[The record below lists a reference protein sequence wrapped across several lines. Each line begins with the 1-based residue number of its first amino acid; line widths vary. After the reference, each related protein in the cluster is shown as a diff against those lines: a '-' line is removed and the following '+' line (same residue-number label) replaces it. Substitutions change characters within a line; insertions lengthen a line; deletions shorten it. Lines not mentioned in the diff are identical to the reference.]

1 MTTILLHIHDDLGA
15 ESRLQA
21 ACDLA
26 RAAQAHVQCV
36 QVTPMLEMLA
46 AGVGDGLGYAPAVAA
61 ELHAIDATF
70 RTRIEARFAQED
82 VAWDWHQMDGDSLP
96 NLLAAARLA
105 DVIVASLPEAGRS
118 GIGDP
123 LPIAAD
129 LALGGRT
136 PVLAVPV
143 AARGFAVTGCA
154 LVAWDGSPPAA
165 AALRAAVPW
174 LKLAETV
181 EIVTVGAEDGTVGF
195 PATDAPEYLA
205 RHGIKAR
212 LHGWPRADR
221 TTEGAL
227 RDAIAALRADW
238 VVMGA
243 FGHSRL
249 RELIFGGV
257 TRSLLRTAPVPLLL
271 AH

>member
-1 MTTILLHIHDDLGA
+1 MKTILLHIHDDLGA

-26 RAAQAHVQCV
+26 RAARAHVQCV
-36 QVTPMLEMLA
+36 QVTPMLEILA

-61 ELHAIDATF
+61 ELHAIDETF
-70 RTRIEARFAQED
+70 RAQVEARFAQED
-82 VAWDWHQMDGDSLP
+82 VAWDWRQMDGDSLP
-96 NLLAAARLA
+96 GLLSAAKLA
-105 DVIVASLPEAGRS
+105 DIIVASLPESGRS
-118 GIGDP
+118 SAKDP

-136 PVLAVPV
+136 PVLAVPQ
-143 AARGFAVTGCA
+143 AAKRFAVTGRA
-154 LVAWDGSPPAA
+154 LVAWDGSHAA
-165 AALRAAVPW
+165 GAALRAAVP
-174 LKLAETV
+174 LLALAEAV
-181 EIVTVGAEDGTVGF
+181 DIVTIEEEGGTAF

-205 RHGIKAR
+205 RHGIKAQ
-212 LHGWPRADR
+212 LHVWPRADR
-221 TTEGAL
+221 PTEAL
-227 RDAIAALRADW
+227 LREAIATLRADW

-257 TRSLLRTAPVPLLL
+257 TRALLRTAPVPLLL

>member
-1 MTTILLHIHDDLGA
+1 MTTILLHIHDDLGM

-26 RAAQAHVQCV
+26 RAASAHIQCV
-36 QVTPMLEMLA
+36 QVTPMLETIA
-46 AGVGDGLGYAPAVAA
+46 AGAGDGLGYAPAIAA
-61 ELHAIDATF
+61 ELHAIDETF

-82 VAWDWHQMDGDSLP
+82 VAWDWRQMEGDSLP
-96 NLLAAARLA
+96 NLLAAAKLA
-105 DVIVASLPEAGRS
+105 DVIVASLPAMGQ
-118 GIGDP
+118 GGGGDP

-136 PVLAVPV
+136 PVLAVPL
-143 AARGFAVTGCA
+143 AAEGWAVTGRA
-154 LVAWDGSPPAA
+154 LVAWDGSPAAA
-165 AALRAAVPW
+165 AALRAAVP
-174 LKLAETV
+174 LLRLAEAV
-181 EIVTVGAEDGTVGF
+181 EIVTIGADGATTF
-195 PATDAPEYLA
+195 PATDAPAYLA
-205 RHGIKAR
+205 RHGIKAQ
-212 LHGWPRADR
+212 LHVRPHGDR
-221 TTEGAL
+221 TVEAAL
-227 RDAIAALRADW
+227 RDMITALRADW

-243 FGHSRL
+243 FGHSRW